1 MGGSNSTAVL
11 TTVGNLSPGQPSPG
25 PVGSSVQHTQ
35 HLLYVRL
42 FLGGKHTCRGG
53 SKKHKESACNAGHPD
68 SIPGSGRSPGKGNG
82 NPLQYSRLEN
92 SMDGGAWQ
100 ASVHGVAK
108 SQTRLSN

>member
-1 MGGSNSTAVL
+1 MGGSNSAAVL
-11 TTVGNLSPGQPSPG
+11 TTVGNLSPGQPSRG

-53 SKKHKESACNAGHPD
+53 SDSKESACNAGHPG

-82 NPLQYSRLEN
+82 NPLQCSRLEN
-92 SMDGGAWQ
+92 SMDRGAWQ
-100 ASVHGVAK
+100 ASVRGVAK